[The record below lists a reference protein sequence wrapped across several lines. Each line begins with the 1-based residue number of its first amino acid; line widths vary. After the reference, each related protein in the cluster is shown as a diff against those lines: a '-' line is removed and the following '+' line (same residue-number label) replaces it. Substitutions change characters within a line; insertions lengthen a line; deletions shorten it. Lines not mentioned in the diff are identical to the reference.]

1 MVKHRIHRHM
11 CENACIITHLLYLT
25 FVYHKHDKHN
35 CNVIH
40 VVVIK
45 SENNSFV
52 VYDGIVCRICGHMM
66 DCLCLQHALQSD
78 IPERPGYISVCL
90 AEVSVSLCVT
100 NE

>member
-1 MVKHRIHRHM
+1 MELCTSGCARNRNRMVIKVRI
-11 CENACIITHLLYLT
+11 EILKGTT
-25 FVYHKHDKHN
+25 
-35 CNVIH
+35 NVIH

-66 DCLCLQHALQSD
+66 DCLCLQHALQAE